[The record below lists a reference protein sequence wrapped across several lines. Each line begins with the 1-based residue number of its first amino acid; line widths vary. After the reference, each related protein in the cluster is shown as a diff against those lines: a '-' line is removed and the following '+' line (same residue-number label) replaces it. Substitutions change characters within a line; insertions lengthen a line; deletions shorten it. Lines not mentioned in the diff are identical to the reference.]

1 VKTFGPSNQVK
12 ITTKYKIDEISEE
25 VDSLINVKLFESLK
39 PFFKKDI
46 DYTVFT
52 TSTGENKY
60 LGIMSTQKVGPTI
73 ADDVK
78 MSAIIAVAIALL
90 SIFIAIRFKKWQYG
104 LAGAIS
110 LFHDSIIVIS
120 IYSLF
125 YKIMPFT
132 LEVDQSFIAAIL
144 TIMGYSINDTVIIF
158 DRIREYTRLHPK
170 KELMTNMNDA
180 INSTLGRTINT
191 SGTTLVTLIAMLIF
205 GGEVIR
211 GLVFALTVGIAIGTY
226 SSVFNAAPVAY
237 DFIMLGKKRSAK
249 KTAKKELAKTS
260 K

>member
-1 VKTFGPSNQVK
+1 
-12 ITTKYKIDEISEE
+12 
-25 VDSLINVKLFESLK
+25 
-39 PFFKKDI
+39 
-46 DYTVFT
+46 
-52 TSTGENKY
+52 
-60 LGIMSTQKVGPTI
+60 
-73 ADDVK
+73 
-78 MSAIIAVAIALL
+78 
-90 SIFIAIRFKKWQYG
+90 
-104 LAGAIS
+104 
-110 LFHDSIIVIS
+110 
-120 IYSLF
+120 
-125 YKIMPFT
+125 MPFT

-180 INSTLGRTINT
+180 TNSTLGRTINT